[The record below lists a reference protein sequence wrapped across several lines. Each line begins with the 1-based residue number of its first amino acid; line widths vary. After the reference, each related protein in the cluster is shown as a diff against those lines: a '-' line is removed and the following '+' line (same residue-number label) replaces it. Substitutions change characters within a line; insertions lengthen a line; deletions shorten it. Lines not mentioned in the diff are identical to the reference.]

1 MCEVTEKIQRM
12 CEQNGIIKGKRMGER
27 IGERNGIIAGKRETA
42 RNLARMGMPEE
53 KIAEAVEM
61 KVKVVR
67 GWLKS
72 EKTLS

>member
-1 MCEVTEKIQRM
+1 MCEVSEKIGRM
-12 CEQNGIIKGKRMGER
+12 YEQNGMIKGKR
-27 IGERNGIIAGKRETA
+27 KTA
-42 RNLARMGMPEE
+42 INLARMGMPEE